1 MSQKVKWQIALFHSK
16 ESIYE
21 ATREDF
27 RIVLV
32 DDVQTFIYKHFLESH
47 NFYVAHSSAKIS

>member
-32 DDVQTFIYKHFLESH
+32 DVQTFIYKNFLESH